1 MAENLPRWDLTPFF
15 PSLDS
20 AEFQTA
26 FTETVDAI
34 AHAKSLFDDHK
45 IAERPSTPFSDG
57 DRVAY
62 EAATDALN
70 AIGLRVRVLFAYV
83 MGLVTTDSR
92 DTAAQARYS
101 ELRRENLILDELE
114 TRYTAWLGSL
124 DIDALVAVS
133 ETARAHEFPLRQ
145 AGKAARHL
153 MAPGEET
160 LASEL
165 SLGGSSAWSRLHG
178 DITSQLTVTLDGEQ
192 QPMSVVRALATDP
205 DRELRRHAYEAELGA
220 WKTVALPLAAAMNGI
235 KHETNVLMRRR
246 GWSDPVDATCFHNAM
261 DRTTLEAMLSA
272 AHRSFPDFRR
282 YLRAKAK
289 LVSGQDRLPWYDLFA
304 PVGSESESWEWPAAT
319 AFVAEQ
325 FDRYSS
331 KMGDFARTAFDNHWI
346 DAEPR
351 PGKRDGAYCM
361 GVVPGVSRILQNYRP
376 SFDGVSTLAHE
387 LGHAYHN
394 LCLKDRTSIQSGTPM
409 TLAETASIFCE
420 TIVKNAALGVV
431 TDPQARLA
439 ILEASLQGACQVV
452 VDITSRY
459 QFERA
464 ALAGRRER
472 ELSVD
477 ELCAHML
484 DAQRATY
491 GDGLTDDLHP
501 FMWAVKG
508 HYYGSTYYNYP
519 YMFGLLF
526 GLGLYARYQ
535 ESPDNFR
542 AGYDDLLS
550 STGLADAATLGA
562 RFGID
567 IRTEAFWESS
577 LDILRGEIDQFVALA
592 ETAG

>member
-1 MAENLPRWDLTPFF
+1 MAETLPRWDLTPFF

-20 AEFQTA
+20 PEFDAA
-26 FTETVDAI
+26 FTRTVESI
-34 AHAKSLFDDHK
+34 ASAKALFDQHE
-45 IAERPSTPFSDG
+45 IAERPAAPFAEN

-62 EAATDALN
+62 DAATEALN
-70 AIGLRVRVLFAYV
+70 DISQQVRLLYAYV

-101 ELRRENLILDELE
+101 ALRRENLVLDDLE

-124 DIDALVAVS
+124 DTDALLKASGV
-133 ETARAHEFPLRQ
+133 ARAHEFPLRQ
-145 AGKAARHL
+145 AGVAAKHL
-153 MAPGEET
+153 MSPREET
-160 LASEL
+160 LASAL
-165 SLGGSSAWSRLHG
+165 SLGGSSAWARLHG
-178 DITSQLTVTLDGEQ
+178 DITSQLTVPLDGEP

-205 DRELRRHAYEAELGA
+205 DRDLRRRAYEAELA
-220 WKTVALPLAAAMNGI
+220 SWKTVALPLAAAMNGI
-235 KHETNVLMRRR
+235 KHETNTLMQRR
-246 GWSDPVDATCFHNAM
+246 GWDDPVDATCFQNAM
-261 DRTTLEAMLSA
+261 DRATLEAMLA
-272 AHRSFPDFRR
+272 AADRSFPDFRR

-289 LVSGQDRLPWYDLFA
+289 LVSGAERLPWYDLFA
-304 PVGSESESWEWPAAT
+304 PVGNESENWDWST
-319 AFVAEQ
+319 GTQFVADQ
-325 FDRYSS
+325 FDRYST
-331 KMGDFARTAFDNHWI
+331 KMGDFARTAFAQNWI

-361 GVVPGVSRILQNYRP
+361 GVLPGVSRILQNYRP

-394 LCLKDRTSIQSGTPM
+394 LCLKDRTPIQSGTPM

-431 TDPQARLA
+431 TDPESRLA
-439 ILEASLQGACQVV
+439 ILEASLQGSCQVV
-452 VDITSRY
+452 VDIASRY
-459 QFERA
+459 RFERA
-464 ALAGRRER
+464 VLAGRRDR
-472 ELSVD
+472 DLSID
-477 ELCAHML
+477 EMCQFMV
-484 DAQRATY
+484 DAQQATY
-491 GDGLTDDLHP
+491 GDGLSDELHP

-508 HYYGSTYYNYP
+508 HYYGATYYNYP

-535 ESPDNFR
+535 QDPDGFR
-542 AGYDDLLS
+542 SGYDDLLS
-550 STGLADAATLGA
+550 STGLADAASLGA

-577 LDILRGEIDQFVALA
+577 LDIVRADIDQFVQLA

>member
-20 AEFQTA
+20 TEFETA
-26 FTETVDAI
+26 FADTVAAI
-34 AHAKSLFDDHK
+34 GSAKALFDQHG
-45 IAERPSTPFSDG
+45 IAERPAAAFTDA
-57 DRVAY
+57 DRIAY
-62 EAATDALN
+62 DAATNTLN
-70 AIGLRVRVLFAYV
+70 DISQRIRLLYAYV

-92 DTAAQARYS
+92 DSAAQARYS
-101 ELRRENLILDELE
+101 ELRRENVVLDELE

-124 DIDALVAVS
+124 DTDALMRVS
-133 ETARAHEFPLRQ
+133 EIARAHEFPLHQ
-145 AGKAARHL
+145 ARTAARHL

-165 SLGGSSAWSRLHG
+165 SLGASSAWARLHG
-178 DITSQLTVTLDGEQ
+178 DMTSQLTVPLDGEME
-192 QPMSVVRALATDP
+192 PMSVVRALATDP
-205 DRELRRHAYEAELGA
+205 DRGLRQRAYEAELAA
-220 WKTVALPLAAAMNGI
+220 WKTVAMPLAAAMNGI

-246 GWSDPVDATCFHNAM
+246 GWDDPVDATCFHNAM
-261 DRTTLEAMLSA
+261 DRATLEAMLTA
-272 AHRSFPDFRR
+272 AENSFPDFRR

-289 LVSGQDRLPWYDLFA
+289 LVSGADRLPWYDLFA
-304 PVGSESESWEWPAAT
+304 PVGNESETWDWST
-319 AFVAEQ
+319 GTRFVAEQ
-325 FDRYSS
+325 FDRYSA
-331 KMGDFARTAFDNHWI
+331 KMGDFARTAFAGQWI

-394 LCLKDRTSIQSGTPM
+394 LCLKERTPIQSSTPM

-420 TIVKNAALGVV
+420 TIVKNAALSQI
-431 TDPQARLA
+431 TDPGSRLA
-439 ILEASLQGACQVV
+439 ILEASLQGSCQVV

-459 QFERA
+459 RFEQA

-472 ELSVD
+472 DLSVD
-477 ELCAHML
+477 EMCHHMVE
-484 DAQRATY
+484 AQKSTY
-491 GDGLTDDLHP
+491 GDGLSDELHP

-535 ESPDNFR
+535 EDPDGFR

-567 IRTEAFWESS
+567 IRTEAFWTSS
-577 LDILRGEIDQFVALA
+577 LDIVRADIDQFVQLA
-592 ETAG
+592 EAAG